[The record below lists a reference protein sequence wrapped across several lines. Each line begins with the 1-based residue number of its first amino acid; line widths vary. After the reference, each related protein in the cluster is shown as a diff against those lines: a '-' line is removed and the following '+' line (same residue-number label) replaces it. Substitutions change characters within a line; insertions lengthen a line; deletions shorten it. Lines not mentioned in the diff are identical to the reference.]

1 MDLITKLLKVDTEK
15 ATEKETRK
23 IHSKRLSKLL
33 GVDTDI
39 TIQEIDGRRI
49 NEINQMA
56 YKKDGSRDAGK
67 LYDLNLMYCVYGIVE
82 PNLGDDAL
90 KKHFNAATPKEL
102 AEKLFGVESAVI
114 ASAIVELSGLSDE
127 SEETVKN

>member
-15 ATEKETRK
+15 AAERETKK

-39 TIQEIDGRRI
+39 TIRELSGRQI
-49 NEINQMA
+49 NEINQLA
-56 YKKDGSRDAGK
+56 YKKDGTRDAGK
-67 LYDLNLMYCVYGIVE
+67 LYDLNLMYCVYGVAE
-82 PNLGDDAL
+82 PDLGDKAL
-90 KKHFNAATPKEL
+90 KEHFGASTPKEL
-102 AEKLFGVESAVI
+102 AEKLFGVESATI

-127 SEETVKN
+127 DEETVKN

>member
-67 LYDLNLMYCVYGIVE
+67 LYDLNLMYCVYGIIE